1 MLFLAVESDDDDDED
16 DNEGISR
23 ISEALQAH
31 MWPQIT
37 LKGSNKGK
45 GSDIIINNKPMPLLC
60 SSSSE

>member
-1 MLFLAVESDDDDDED
+1 MLFLADESDDEDD

-45 GSDIIINNKPMPLLC
+45 ERYSK
-60 SSSSE
+60 